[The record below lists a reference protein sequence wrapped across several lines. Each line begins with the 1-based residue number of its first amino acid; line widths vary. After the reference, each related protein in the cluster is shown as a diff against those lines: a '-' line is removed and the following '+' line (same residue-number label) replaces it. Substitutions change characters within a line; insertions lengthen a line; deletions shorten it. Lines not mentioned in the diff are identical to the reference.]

1 MSDIGNKDVFARNLT
16 YYVEQSGK
24 TRGEIC
30 KELGIAYSTF
40 SEWIN
45 ARKYPRIDKI
55 EQLASYFGILK
66 SQLIENTQATAT
78 ECSPQMETAPFYPDQ
93 MTPIPVI
100 GKVAA
105 GYTCLAEQYIEG
117 YALADPE
124 SMTDGYEYFWLRVTG
139 DSMEPDIQEGDLV
152 LVRVQETVESGDC
165 AVVLVDEEDGLV
177 KNIEIGRDH
186 VTLYSKNPSYP
197 PRVFVRED
205 ANRVRIVGKVVELKR
220 AI

>member
-1 MSDIGNKDVFARNLT
+1 MNIGERIKEARIRKGLTQEELANL
-16 YYVEQSGK
+16 
-24 TRGEIC
+24 
-30 KELGIAYSTF
+30 LGY
-40 SEWIN
+40 
-45 ARKYPRIDKI
+45 
-55 EQLASYFGILK
+55 K
-66 SQLIENTQATAT
+66 SKSSVAHIENGRDIPRTMVVKLAEVLDTTPSYLMGWDDPAPVREPLSAT
-78 ECSPQMETAPFYPDQ
+78 PFHPDQ

>member
-1 MSDIGNKDVFARNLT
+1 MTIGERIKER
-16 YYVEQSGK
+16 
-24 TRGEIC
+24 R
-30 KELGIAYSTF
+30 KELGISVDELAEKLGKNRATIYRYESSDIEKLPTTVLEPLSEALRTTPSYLMGWDDPAPVRAPLST
-40 SEWIN
+40 
-45 ARKYPRIDKI
+45 
-55 EQLASYFGILK
+55 
-66 SQLIENTQATAT
+66 T
-78 ECSPQMETAPFYPDQ
+78 PFHPDQ